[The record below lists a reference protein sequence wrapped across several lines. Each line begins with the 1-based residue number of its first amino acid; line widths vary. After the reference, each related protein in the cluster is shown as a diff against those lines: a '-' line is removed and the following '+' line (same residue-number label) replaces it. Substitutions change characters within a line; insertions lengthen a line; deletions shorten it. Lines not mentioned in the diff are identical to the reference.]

1 MRCLIDANIIL
12 DVLSN
17 RDIFVDDSS
26 KIWKLCEVGQIEGYV
41 SVLAFANLVYVLR
54 KELDSEAIKRTLDAL
69 KLIFKFTELNETDL
83 SDAAALKWNDFED
96 ALQSVTASRIKAD
109 CIITRNLK
117 DYINS
122 SVIAFTPSEL
132 LARI

>member
-1 MRCLIDANIIL
+1 
-12 DVLSN
+12 
-17 RDIFVDDSS
+17 
-26 KIWKLCEVGQIEGYV
+26 
-41 SVLAFANLVYVLR
+41 
-54 KELDSEAIKRTLDAL
+54 L